1 MEGTNTDKTMKKTLI
16 LLLTLMPILVHAQE
30 EAKPWKYQMR
40 FGWGG
45 YPVTESVA
53 YTWSWCDC
61 GPRDVNLQDIY
72 WDNEGPLYTT
82 GAISAE
88 FAWLYKDWFTFAL
101 ATAANITWQNSFD
114 AVTGLR
120 SGTQTGGM
128 LYIVPECRF
137 NWVRRDLVKMYSS
150 VGIGGLIGKD
160 MDNDMAILPV
170 FQVNPVGIEIG
181 RKVFGFC
188 EIGIGM
194 MYTGAMAGVG
204 FRF

>member
-1 MEGTNTDKTMKKTLI
+1 M
-16 LLLTLMPILVHAQE
+16 
-30 EAKPWKYQMR
+30 
-40 FGWGG
+40 
-45 YPVTESVA
+45 TESVA

-101 ATAANITWQNSFD
+101 TTAANITWQNSFD